1 MTGRK
6 DLLGLEELTA
16 KEIEHILDHVRM
28 LSGMFRHGEASD
40 RLALVNL
47 LTRYLLGD
55 SEKAFVEEVFR
66 DTTGLE
72 LFKEELG

>member
-1 MTGRK
+1 MTK
-6 DLLGLEELTA
+6 DLE
-16 KEIEHILDHVRM
+16 EIEHILDHVRM

-55 SEKAFVEEVFR
+55 SEKKFVEEVFR

-72 LFKEELG
+72 LFKKELG